1 MFKKKTYLLISLA
14 ILFAASPVMAAGTT
28 KGHNIA
34 LTFLWIALILFIAK
48 ISSFVNR
55 FGQPPVLGELIAG
68 IMLGNLALVGFFG
81 LEAMKS
87 SEILTFLA
95 EIGVVILLFQIGLES
110 NISELRKVGPR
121 AVMVALIGVIAPFAL
136 GTFLIGPWLFA
147 AESLNTHLFI
157 GAALTATSVGITARV
172 FKDLNKL
179 NTKEA
184 KIVLGASVIDD
195 VLGLIMLAVV
205 SGIVVTGSIDTA
217 SVVWIIIK
225 ALGFLTLAILFGQ
238 TMSRK
243 LTKFML
249 KVQTDISS
257 EFAIALSM
265 GLFFAYL
272 ADVVGLAPI
281 IGAFAA
287 GLILD
292 EVEIENPE
300 KESQKK
306 SSGDKKRIEE
316 VIEPLGFFFVP
327 IFFVVTGMSVNL
339 DVFSNSSVIL
349 TALIITVIAIIGK
362 IVAGVAA
369 GKSNKMIV
377 GLGMVPRG
385 EVGLIFAAVGQSLG
399 VISQEIFSIIVVMVI
414 ITTIISPVGISILY
428 NKKSPQSAS

>member
-1 MFKKKTYLLISLA
+1 MLKKKTYLLISLA

-28 KGHNIA
+28 DGPNIA

-48 ISSFVNR
+48 ISSFVDR
-55 FGQPPVLGELIAG
+55 FGQPPVLGELIVG
-68 IMLGNLALVGFFG
+68 IMLGNLALIGFSG

-110 NISELRKVGPR
+110 NIGDLRRVGVR
-121 AVMVALIGVIAPFAL
+121 AIMVALVGVIVPFVL
-136 GTFLIGPWLFA
+136 GTFLIGPWFFA
-147 AESLNTHLFI
+147 AENFSTHLFL
-157 GAALTATSVGITARV
+157 GATLTATSVGITARV
-172 FKDLNKL
+172 FKDLGKL

-205 SGIVVTGSIDTA
+205 TGIVVTGSIDTA
-217 SVVWIIIK
+217 SVVWIIFK
-225 ALGFLTLAILFGQ
+225 AFGFLALAILFGQ
-238 TMSRK
+238 IMSRQ

-249 KVQTDISS
+249 KIQTDVSS

-292 EVEIENPE
+292 EVKIKIPE
-300 KESQKK
+300 EVQKDSKTRK
-306 SSGDKKRIEE
+306 SIEE

-339 DVFSNSSVIL
+339 DVFSSSSVVA
-349 TALIITVIAIIGK
+349 TALIITVIAIAGK
-362 IVAGVAA
+362 IVAGLVA
-369 GKSNKMIV
+369 GKTNKMIV

-385 EVGLIFAAVGQSLG
+385 EVGLIFAAVGQGLG

-414 ITTIISPVGISILY
+414 ITTIITPVGISVLY
-428 NKKSPQSAS
+428 NKKPQKNAV